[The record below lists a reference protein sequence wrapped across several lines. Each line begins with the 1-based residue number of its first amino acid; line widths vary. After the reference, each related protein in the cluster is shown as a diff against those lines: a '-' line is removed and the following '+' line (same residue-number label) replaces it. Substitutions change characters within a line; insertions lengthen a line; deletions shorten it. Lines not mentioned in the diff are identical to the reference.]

1 MATRCSMQMTIRRAT
16 LGDIPLLEPL
26 IVESARGLRS
36 GYTEAQVEAALGY
49 ALGVDQQ
56 LIRDGTY
63 FVAEADSHVVGCGG
77 WSKRK
82 TLFGSDH
89 VAGKDDARLDPAV
102 DPARIRAF
110 FVHPSWAR
118 RGIGSALL
126 AACETAAQAEGFSR
140 LELVS
145 TLPGEPLYRA
155 RGFVEM
161 ERFAVSLPKG
171 ESLPV
176 IRMAKSIRG

>member
-1 MATRCSMQMTIRRAT
+1 MQTTIRRAT
-16 LGDIPLLEPL
+16 LEDIPLLERL
-26 IVESARGLRS
+26 IADSARSLRN

-49 ALGVDQQ
+49 ALGVDRQ

-63 FVAEADSHVVGCGG
+63 FAVEADSHIVACGG

-89 VAGKDDARLDPAV
+89 VEGKDDAWLDPAV

-110 FVHPSWAR
+110 FVHPAWAR

-126 AACETAAQAEGFSR
+126 AACETAAQAEGFSC

-161 ERFAVSLPKG
+161 DRFAVSLPQG

-176 IRMAKSIRG
+176 IRMTKSLTR

>member
-1 MATRCSMQMTIRRAT
+1 MFQQTTIRRAT
-16 LGDIPLLEPL
+16 LEDIPLLERL
-26 IVESARGLRS
+26 IADSARELRN
-36 GYTEAQVEAALGY
+36 GYTAAQVEAALGY
-49 ALGVDQQ
+49 ALGVDRQ

-63 FVAEADSHVVGCGG
+63 FAAEADSHIVACGG

-89 VAGKDDARLDPAV
+89 VAGKDDAWLDPAV

-110 FVHPSWAR
+110 FVDPGWAR

-145 TLPGEPLYRA
+145 TLHGEPLYRA

-161 ERFAVSLPKG
+161 DRFAVSLPQG
-171 ESLPV
+171 EYP
-176 IRMAKSIRG
+176 